1 MKRLVITA
9 ALSLLLSAPMAQVAP
24 AWVNAPGGVSIAADA
39 ADNLYTA
46 QWDSAPAGDI
56 TLTKR
61 NAAGT
66 VLWQAKFDN
75 TDSTRFEVAT
85 WVTTDGAGNA
95 IVSGTIRSG
104 FSNPVDVNSVVMKF
118 SPQGQ
123 LLWRQVYDLPFD
135 GSSTRR
141 VLADIDNT
149 IYVLG
154 LGTGPAGQVST
165 IRKFNPDG
173 TLAWTWF
180 DSGLGAPANFK
191 WTPDRHLLVSMR
203 GITGIVN
210 GYAKVDRN
218 GATVWSQG
226 GIQSQW
232 LGDAAGDSAG
242 NSYLIDSQTEFGA
255 TGSVLRKLSPGGSL
269 LWQRTQPVA
278 GFRVE
283 VPADQGALVSGFPNS
298 GTAGAA
304 FMRFDASGTE
314 LWRNLDADG
323 AGFALLLH
331 AQMKLDPAGNAYLA
345 ASTLSQMAVTR
356 VNADGSTGWTG
367 TAAGSNS
374 AALTLGSD
382 GAVYVVGGNTAKFL
396 NGAPPPP
403 PQADLKLTL
412 VDAPDPARIGAN
424 LVYTVTL
431 LNQGPSTASNVS
443 VKDTLPS
450 QSTFVSAV
458 ASQGSCSGAP
468 ALACSLGSLA
478 SGASASVVITVKPK
492 VRGSLT
498 NTASA
503 SATETDPNTADN
515 AATVTTQV
523 KRR

>member
-1 MKRLVITA
+1 
-9 ALSLLLSAPMAQVAP
+9 
-24 AWVNAPGGVSIAADA
+24 
-39 ADNLYTA
+39 
-46 QWDSAPAGDI
+46 
-56 TLTKR
+56 
-61 NAAGT
+61 
-66 VLWQAKFDN
+66 
-75 TDSTRFEVAT
+75 VAT
-85 WVTTDGAGNA
+85 WVTTDSAGNA

-141 VLADIDNT
+141 VLADTDNT
-149 IYVLG
+149 VYVLG

-165 IRKFNPDG
+165 IRKFNADG
-173 TLAWTWF
+173 TLAWSWF
-180 DSGLGAPANFK
+180 DSLGIGAPGNLK
-191 WTPDRHLLVSMR
+191 WTPDRHLLLSAH
-203 GITGIVN
+203 GITGTFS
-210 GYAKVDRN
+210 GYAKIDRN
-218 GATVWSQG
+218 GATVWSLAAVPG
-226 GIQSQW
+226 LW

-242 NSYLIDSQTEFGA
+242 NSYLIDSETNFGA
-255 TGSVLRKLSPGGSL
+255 TGSVLRKVSPGGSL

-304 FMRFDASGTE
+304 FMRFDANGTE

-323 AGFALLLH
+323 PGFSLLLH
-331 AQMKLDPAGNAYLA
+331 AQMKLDAAGNAYLA
-345 ASTLSQMAVTR
+345 ASTLSEMAVTR

-367 TAAGSNS
+367 TAAGGNS

-403 PQADLKLTL
+403 PPPPQADLNLSQT
-412 VDAPDPARIGAN
+412 DAPDPARVGVN
-424 LVYTVTL
+424 LVYTITL
-431 LNQGPSTASNVS
+431 SNQGPAAASNVS
-443 VKDTLPS
+443 VKDTLPPKT
-450 QSTFVSAV
+450 TFVSAV
-458 ASQGSCSGAP
+458 SSQGSCSGAP
-468 ALACSLGSLA
+468 ALNCALGNLA
-478 SGASASVVITVKPK
+478 SGASASVVITVKPQA
-492 VRGSLT
+492 RGSLA

-503 SATETDPNTADN
+503 SATETDPNPVNNT
-515 AATVTTQV
+515 ATVSTQV